1 VNFRFRRKN
10 GEPCGAKAIRGG
22 TVCRMHGGGAPQVK
36 AAAAARLR
44 AVVDPA
50 RAVLEYSMNYS
61 PGRAR
66 LKDVPS
72 IPAKHNRFPNAAA
85 VPMPDKLAAC
95 SVESDWAAAFCSFVN
110 WTNWLSRRERS
121 SWRNQAGCVLSSQPM
136 KAAQFCKSELRT
148 RVMFSRSEP
157 I

>member
-66 LKDVPS
+66 LKYVPS

-95 SVESDWAAAFCSFVN
+95 SVESDWAAGFSPLLTGR
-110 WTNWLSRRERS
+110 TNWLSRRES
-121 SWRNQAGCVLSSQPM
+121 LSWRNQTGCAFSSQPM
-136 KAAQFCKSELRT
+136 KAGHNFAK
-148 RVMFSRSEP
+148 VN
-157 I
+157 

>member
-95 SVESDWAAAFCSFVN
+95 SVESDWAAGFSPLLTGRRTGYLDANARVGETRLDAYSA
-110 WTNWLSRRERS
+110 LS
-121 SWRNQAGCVLSSQPM
+121 Q
-136 KAAQFCKSELRT
+136 
-148 RVMFSRSEP
+148 
-157 I
+157 

>member
-50 RAVLEYSMNYS
+50 LGVLEYSMNYS

-72 IPAKHNRFPNAAA
+72 ILAKHNRFTNAGA

-95 SVESDWAAAFCSFVN
+95 SVESDWTALCSFVN
-110 WTNWLSRRERS
+110 WTMNGLSRRERS

-136 KAAQFCKSELRT
+136 KAGHKFAK
-148 RVMFSRSEP
+148 VN
-157 I
+157 